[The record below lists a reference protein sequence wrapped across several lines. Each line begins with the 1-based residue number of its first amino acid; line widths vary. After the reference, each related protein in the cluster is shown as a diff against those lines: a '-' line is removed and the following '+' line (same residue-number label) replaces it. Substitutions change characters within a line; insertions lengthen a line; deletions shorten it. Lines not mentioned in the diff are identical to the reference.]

1 MSDKSHFIFS
11 GHDTIDLANE
21 YGTPLYIISEDII
34 RNNAMN
40 IINSFKKQDIEFQVV
55 YAGKAF
61 LNIAMCYI
69 IKDLDM
75 GLDVVS
81 SGELYTAKKASFP
94 MDKVYFHGNN
104 KSIDELKM
112 AIDLDV
118 ARVIIDNEYELNL
131 LNALSI
137 EKKKKTQVLF
147 RITPGVEAHTHK
159 YIQTGQEDSKFG
171 ISIKEAEEI
180 IVKASKMEGIHVK
193 GLHCH
198 IGSQILEER
207 PYEIVSEIM
216 LGFIK
221 KLKIENEIEIDEF
234 NLGGGFGI
242 SYSPENPIFK
252 MDQLIN
258 KISSNIKN
266 KAIEF
271 NIKIPKI
278 IIEPGRYIVGNAGIT
293 LYEVG
298 AVKEIPNI
306 RKYVSINGGMTDN
319 PRTALYDAKYSAILA
334 NKMEDKNKEL
344 VSISG
349 KCCES
354 GDMLIWDISLPPCEP
369 GDILAVLSTGAYNYS
384 MSSNYNRI
392 PRPSMILLNGD
403 MAEIMVEGETLD
415 DIIRNDKIPS
425 WLL

>member
-1 MSDKSHFIFS
+1 MSNKSHFIFS
-11 GHDTIDLANE
+11 GHDTIKLAKE
-21 YGTPLYIISEDII
+21 YGTPLYILSEDII
-34 RNNAMN
+34 RENAMN
-40 IINSFKKQDIEFQVV
+40 IINSFKKQDVDFQVV
-55 YAGKAF
+55 YAGKAL

-69 IKDLDM
+69 IDNLGL

-81 SGELYTAKKASFP
+81 GGELYTAKKALFP
-94 MDKVYFHGNN
+94 MSKVYFHGNN

-118 ARVIIDNEYELNL
+118 ARVVIDNEYELNL
-131 LNALSI
+131 LNTLSI
-137 EKKKKTQVLF
+137 ERKKKTQVLF

-171 ISIKEAEEI
+171 ISIREAQEI
-180 IVKASKMEGIHVK
+180 IVKANKMEGIHIK

-198 IGSQILEER
+198 IGSQILKER

-221 KLKIENEIEIDEF
+221 KLKQENKIEMDEL

-242 SYSPENPIFK
+242 PYSLETPLFN
-252 MDQLIN
+252 MDEMIHKLT
-258 KISSNIKN
+258 SNIKN

-271 NIKIPKI
+271 DIKIPKI

-298 AVKEIPNI
+298 SIKEIANI

-319 PRTALYDAKYSAILA
+319 PRTALYNAKYSAYLA
-334 NKMEDKNKEL
+334 NKMDNKNREL

-354 GDMLIWDISLPPCEP
+354 GDMLIWDIPLPPCEP
-369 GDILAVLSTGAYNYS
+369 GDTLAVLSTGAYNYS

-392 PRPSMILLNGD
+392 PRPAMILLKGD
-403 MAEIMVEGETLD
+403 RAEIMVKGETLD
-415 DIIRNDKIPS
+415 DLVRNDKIPS
-425 WLL
+425 WLP